1 MENLDFHPFKTA
13 GKHWYLPLISG
24 ILFVCIGILVFSTPL
39 ESYLTLAVI
48 FAITFLFT
56 GVIEIIYAIANHKK
70 SDNWGWSL
78 TGGIIDFLLGVLL
91 VSRPEIT
98 VIVLPFYI
106 GFGILFRSIMAIGWS
121 LELKRQ
127 QVADW
132 GNLLAVGILGG
143 ILAFILL
150 WNPLLAGFT
159 IIFYTALAFLV
170 IGIFQIYLSFKLRK
184 INKL

>member
-1 MENLDFHPFKTA
+1 MENSNFRPFKTA

-24 ILFVCIGILVFSTPL
+24 ILFICIGLLVFSTPL
-39 ESYLTLAVI
+39 KSYLTLAAI
-48 FAITFLFT
+48 FAVTFLFT

-78 TGGIIDFLLGVLL
+78 AGGIIDFLLGILL
-91 VSRPEIT
+91 VSHPDIT
-98 VIVLPFYI
+98 IIILPFYI

-127 QVADW
+127 QISDW
-132 GNLLAVGILGG
+132 GNLLAVGILGA

-150 WNPLLAGFT
+150 WNPVLAGFT
-159 IIFYTALAFLV
+159 IIFYTALAFIV
-170 IGIFQIYLSFKLRK
+170 IGIFQIYLSFKLK
-184 INKL
+184 KL